1 MPVGW
6 RPTRNYTPIGM
17 VPYGNPNTSYSQV
30 AVGPIGW
37 DMLLDAQRASA
48 LNTQDRLAGELSWL
62 TNDAFPA
69 PAAYPG
75 TPA

>member
-6 RPTRNYTPIGM
+6 RPTRNYAPIGM
-17 VPYGNPNTSYSQV
+17 VPYGKPETSYSQL

-37 DMLLDAQRASA
+37 DMLLDAQRGFA
-48 LNTQDRLAGELSWL
+48 LNTQDLLIGELSWL
-62 TNDAFPA
+62 TNDAFPTTL
-69 PAAYPG
+69 PG